1 MATIITRAGKG
12 SPLEN
17 DEVDA
22 NFTNLNDDKLEA
34 GDDLGTP
41 SGVVLTNATGLP
53 TSGLLDNAVTD
64 AKLRDSAAL
73 SVIGR
78 ASTGTGNPADIEAG
92 ANGTVLRRSGSSI
105 GFGAVDLGNNQA
117 VTGTLPINQGGTGS
131 TTAAGALTNFDLTA
145 TATELNYTDGVTSS
159 IQTQLDTKAP
169 SASPTFTGTVT
180 IPAATVTGDV
190 SFGDSDKAIFGAGSD
205 LQIYHDGSNSYILNT
220 APYMLI
226 ESGTIVLRNTA
237 GTEDY
242 AKFNENSDVKLYFNN
257 NLKFATTNTGIDVTG
272 TATMDGLTVDGDVSI
287 ADAQTVYFSGSIG
300 DHARINYTDS
310 DPDTFTINFYQNGQ
324 LEAGISFASDS
335 EAAAGGNITLKTGG
349 TPTALF
355 ADNGDIS
362 FYEDTGT
369 TPKFF
374 WDASAE
380 SLGIGTSSPTAVTN
394 YSALTLSGAYG
405 GIIDLNNGSTNDLR
419 ILSQSTQS
427 FIGTTSA
434 TPLIFRTATTERM
447 RINSSGN
454 VGIGTSSPTSKLQ
467 INGDGTT
474 VRLDGTANTS
484 RNILIRNVGG
494 SAEGTLQ
501 TDGNMHLLQEDASKY
516 MRFSTANTERMRIDS
531 AGSVYIGSTSDSGT
545 GYHRISADGFVRHK
559 RAGEVVAVFDRGT
572 SDGDIVLFRKDS
584 ATVGNIGTK
593 SSGMYIGTDDAGIF
607 FNDHGGGDL
616 DAIFP
621 YDVGTNTFYNG
632 HVDIGGASNRF
643 KDLYLSGTASVSKT
657 RLTTNNTTYWD
668 LRRDSST
675 GHFVVSDDGL
685 GDVFTILQSNG
696 NVGIGTSSPS
706 ASAKLDV
713 NGNVIFRIASATT
726 SRTLGFTTS
735 NGVDGWT
742 IGNGVTASAN
752 QFVIYSNTAGAAR
765 LLINSSGNVGIGTTV
780 VDTKLQVVGGAFR
793 VSADRATSSFLD
805 IVGNSTGTNGVSLV
819 VSYYGGG
826 TNYGPLKV
834 FTGGAERMRID
845 ASGNLLVGRTNDATT
860 DNTAGAYISPLGAYT
875 AQRNSASTLF
885 LNRFG
890 TDGDIAIFRKDGTT
904 VGSIATLTGALQIS
918 GNTKSGL
925 QFNESSFIPLQNGAT
940 IDATIDLGSSVRR
953 FKDLYLSGTVYGGGA
968 FSAGTTGNGVFFAEG
983 AAHIFR
989 RGSAGSYQE
998 FGRFDTS
1005 GNFFVGTTSLI
1016 TGGENAANICIGTI
1030 NEGSIRVS
1038 RNSTASANQITIW
1051 NPNGKVGSI
1060 TTSASTTAY
1069 NTSSDQRLKENIAD
1083 ADDAGSK
1090 VDAIQVRQFDW
1101 KADGSHQGTT
1111 QN

>member
-447 RINSSGN
+447 RI
-454 VGIGTSSPTSKLQ
+454 
-467 INGDGTT
+467 
-474 VRLDGTANTS
+474 
-484 RNILIRNVGG
+484 
-494 SAEGTLQ
+494 
-501 TDGNMHLLQEDASKY
+501 
-516 MRFSTANTERMRIDS
+516 DS
-531 AGSVYIGSTSDSGT
+531 
-545 GYHRISADGFVRHK
+545 
-559 RAGEVVAVFDRGT
+559 
-572 SDGDIVLFRKDS
+572 
-584 ATVGNIGTK
+584 
-593 SSGMYIGTDDAGIF
+593 
-607 FNDHGGGDL
+607 
-616 DAIFP
+616 
-621 YDVGTNTFYNG
+621 
-632 HVDIGGASNRF
+632 
-643 KDLYLSGTASVSKT
+643 
-657 RLTTNNTTYWD
+657 
-668 LRRDSST
+668 
-675 GHFVVSDDGL
+675 
-685 GDVFTILQSNG
+685 
-696 NVGIGTSSPS
+696 
-706 ASAKLDV
+706 
-713 NGNVIFRIASATT
+713 
-726 SRTLGFTTS
+726 
-735 NGVDGWT
+735 
-742 IGNGVTASAN
+742 
-752 QFVIYSNTAGAAR
+752 
-765 LLINSSGNVGIGTTV
+765 
-780 VDTKLQVVGGAFR
+780 
-793 VSADRATSSFLD
+793 
-805 IVGNSTGTNGVSLV
+805 
-819 VSYYGGG
+819 
-826 TNYGPLKV
+826 
-834 FTGGAERMRID
+834 
-845 ASGNLLVGRTNDATT
+845 SGNLL
-860 DNTAGAYISPLGAYT
+860 
-875 AQRNSASTLF
+875 
-885 LNRFG
+885 
-890 TDGDIAIFRKDGTT
+890 
-904 VGSIATLTGALQIS
+904 
-918 GNTKSGL
+918 
-925 QFNESSFIPLQNGAT
+925 
-940 IDATIDLGSSVRR
+940 
-953 FKDLYLSGTVYGGGA
+953 
-968 FSAGTTGNGVFFAEG
+968 
-983 AAHIFR
+983 
-989 RGSAGSYQE
+989 
-998 FGRFDTS
+998 
-1005 GNFFVGTTSLI
+1005 VGTTSLI

-1069 NTSSDQRLKENIAD
+1069 NTSSDQRLKENITD

-1101 KADGSHQGTT
+1101 KIDGSHQDYGMVAQELMTVAPEAVHQPEDPEDMMGVDYSKLVPMLIKEIQSLRNRVAT
-1111 QN
+1111 LEGN